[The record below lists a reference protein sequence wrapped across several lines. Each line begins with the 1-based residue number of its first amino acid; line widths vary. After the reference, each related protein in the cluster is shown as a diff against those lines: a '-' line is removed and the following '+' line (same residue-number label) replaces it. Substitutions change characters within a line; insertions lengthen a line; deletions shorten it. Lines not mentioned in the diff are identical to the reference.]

1 MAGGV
6 LDQDCVFCKILRG
19 EVPCQRIYQD
29 EHLLAFL
36 DIQPLAPGHTVVIP
50 RHHAEFL
57 DELPQEWA
65 AAIGRTL
72 GRLGR
77 TLMNVTGAAGY
88 NVLQNNGAVA
98 QQAVPH
104 VHFHLIPRR
113 AGDGLGYRWKA
124 KSAPAEELAKM
135 AAAISASIRTP

>member
-1 MAGGV
+1 MANAV
-6 LDQDCVFCKILRG
+6 LDQNCVFCKIIRG
-19 EVPCQRIYQD
+19 EIPCQRVYED

-57 DELPQEWA
+57 DQLPEEWA

-77 TLMNVTGAAGY
+77 AIVNAAGAEGF
-88 NVLQNNGAVA
+88 NVLQNNGKAA
-98 QQAVPH
+98 SQEVPH

-113 AGDGLGYRWKA
+113 AGDGLGYRWKTSKA
-124 KSAPAEELAKM
+124 APADLEKM
-135 AAAISASIRTP
+135 AAAISTRL

>member
-1 MAGGV
+1 MAAGV
-6 LDQDCVFCKILRG
+6 LEQDCIFCKIIRG
-19 EVPCQRIYQD
+19 EIPCQRVYED

-50 RHHAEFL
+50 RHHAELL
-57 DELPQEWA
+57 DQLPAEWA
-65 AAIGRTL
+65 TAIGCAL

-77 TLMNVTGAAGY
+77 TVVRVTGATGY

-98 QQAVPH
+98 EQAVPH

-124 KSAPAEELAKM
+124 KSVPAEQLAKM
-135 AAAISASIRTP
+135 AGDIRAAL

>member
-6 LDQDCVFCKILRG
+6 LDQKCVFCKILRG
-19 EVPCQRIYQD
+19 EIPCQRVYQD

-57 DELPQEWA
+57 DQLPQEWA

-77 TLMNVTGAAGY
+77 TVVNVTGAAGY
-88 NVLQNNGAVA
+88 NVLQNNGSAA
-98 QQAVPH
+98 EQEVPH

-124 KSAPAEELAKM
+124 KKVAAEELAKM
-135 AAAISASIRTP
+135 AAEIGARI